1 MDEIKSCLQVIT
13 NPKDAKPGEFRETL
27 ARLDILLA
35 PGKREYP
42 SPPAS
47 FFGKEKL
54 PKGGDL
60 DRGGISREGNLWAMS
75 RRDRGERK
83 ISTDS
88 DLGFGSNPFSS
99 LDGSGLPEAL
109 PESTKEVKVTVEDR
123 GAKLRQWRTIRDKAG
138 EIR

>member
-1 MDEIKSCLQVIT
+1 MSEKIDEFMDEIKSCLQVIT

-27 ARLDILLA
+27 ARLDILLVS
-35 PGKREYP
+35 GKRKYP
-42 SPPAS
+42 SPSAS

-54 PKGGDL
+54 LKGGDL
-60 DRGGISREGNLWAMS
+60 DRGGISREGNLRAMS
-75 RRDRGERK
+75 RRDRGEKK

-109 PESTKEVKVTVEDR
+109 PESTREVKVTVEDR
-123 GAKLRQWRTIRDKAG
+123 GPKPEAMEND
-138 EIR
+138 